1 MLVLVGKESAIFRQ
15 FHDHVDYIIF
25 DEGVPKLDDMRVI
38 DIRMQI
44 YLPLQKQELIFRN
57 GRADVNLGWRK
68 KYHFDSEAFVGGY
81 VEGQFNSA
89 KGADSDF
96 FDEAKLADRGKEP
109 VGLDAQAHRNS
120 N

>member
-57 GRADVNLGWRK
+57 GRADVNLG
-68 KYHFDSEAFVGGY
+68 
-81 VEGQFNSA
+81 
-89 KGADSDF
+89 
-96 FDEAKLADRGKEP
+96 
-109 VGLDAQAHRNS
+109 
-120 N
+120 